1 MSEEPTRLLVTG
13 ATGLAGS
20 HTVRALLKAGYQ
32 VRAFVRSPEKARR
45 VFGDPGASLELAK
58 GDIQDEAS
66 VFDAVHGCDG
76 VIHCAALVAID
87 SANTPDALIE
97 TNVSGVRNVIGTAVA
112 QGLSRI
118 VHVSSVATLFR
129 GDGTVI
135 SETTEPRASEH
146 AYGRS
151 KAIAEAYV
159 RELQAQGH
167 PVKIVY
173 PGAIIAPDDPGL
185 TESMNAVRVFLRD
198 FIPITSSGM
207 QFIDAR
213 DLADAHVRMIEAAPG
228 PARYLVSGTFLRWP
242 EIAAIIEATSGV
254 RPRTLRLPGPVL
266 RAAGRFLDFVRRFT
280 SVELPLTAESATY
293 ITRWDAIPNSKAL
306 EEMGVTLRDVSESL
320 GDAVRWL
327 REAGHLDDGSN

>member
-1 MSEEPTRLLVTG
+1 MLVTG
-13 ATGLAGS
+13 ATGLVGS
-20 HTVRALLKAGYQ
+20 HTVRALLDSGHR

-45 VFGDPGASLELAK
+45 VFGEPGGSLELAK

-66 VFDAVHGCDG
+66 VYEALRGCGG
-76 VIHCAALVAID
+76 VVHCAALVAID
-87 SANTPDALIE
+87 SAHTPDALIA

-112 QGLSRI
+112 QGLARI
-118 VHVSSVATLFR
+118 IHVSSAATLFR

-135 SETTEPRASEH
+135 SESSEPRASQH

-185 TESMNAVRVFLRD
+185 TESMNAVRIFLRD

-207 QFIDAR
+207 QFVDAR

-228 PARYLVSGTFLRWP
+228 PARYLAGGTFLRWP
-242 EIAAIIEATSGV
+242 EICLLYTSDAADDS
-254 RPRTLRLPGPVL
+254 
-266 RAAGRFLDFVRRFT
+266 
-280 SVELPLTAESATY
+280 SV
-293 ITRWDAIPNSKAL
+293 
-306 EEMGVTLRDVSESL
+306 V
-320 GDAVRWL
+320 
-327 REAGHLDDGSN
+327 

>member
-1 MSEEPTRLLVTG
+1 MLVTG
-13 ATGLAGS
+13 ATGLVGS
-20 HTVRALLKAGYQ
+20 HTVRALLDSGHR

-45 VFGDPGASLELAK
+45 VFGEPGRSLELVK

-66 VFDAVHGCDG
+66 VYEAVRGCGG
-76 VIHCAALVAID
+76 VIHCAALVAIGT
-87 SANTPDALIE
+87 AHTPDALIE

-112 QGLSRI
+112 QGLPRI
-118 VHVSSVATLFR
+118 IHVSSVATLFR

-135 SETTEPRASEH
+135 TESSEPRSSRH

-159 RELQAQGH
+159 RELQRQGH

-185 TESMNAVRVFLRD
+185 TESMNALRVFLRD

-207 QFIDAR
+207 QFVDAR

-228 PARYLVSGTFLRWP
+228 PARYLAGGTFLRWP
-242 EIAAIIEATSGV
+242 EIAEIIAATSGMKPKTI
-254 RPRTLRLPGPVL
+254 RIPGAVL
-266 RAAGRFLDFVRRFT
+266 RTAGHVLDFVRRFT
-280 SVELPLTAESATY
+280 PVVLPLTAESATY
-293 ITRWDAIPNSKAL
+293 ITRWDAIPNSKSL
-306 EEMGVTLRDVSESL
+306 SDLGVRFRDVSESL
-320 GDAVRWL
+320 EDAVRWL
-327 REAGHLDDGSN
+327 RESGRLDDESS